1 MANLTEYLT
10 TKYTKMIA
18 EISADL
24 GSQIDRL
31 TEVQNVLRALKNL
44 NILVDG
50 MPLTLDRLQV
60 MEDGSH
66 RILPP
71 PPADTCQL
79 EVSKTFSKKSKNG
92 AEEPL
97 VVLGQDRDAS

>member
-1 MANLTEYLT
+1 
-10 TKYTKMIA
+10 
-18 EISADL
+18 
-24 GSQIDRL
+24 
-31 TEVQNVLRALKNL
+31 
-44 NILVDG
+44 
-50 MPLTLDRLQV
+50 LQV

>member
-10 TKYTKMIA
+10 AKYTKMIA

-24 GSQIDRL
+24 GSQVDRL
-31 TEVQNVLRALKNL
+31 TEVQNILRALKNPDM
-44 NILVDG
+44 LVDG

-71 PPADTCQL
+71 PPADPCQL
-79 EVSKTFSKKSKNG
+79 EVSKAFDKAKHGTK
-92 AEEPL
+92 EP
-97 VVLGQDRDAS
+97 VNAS

>member
-10 TKYTKMIA
+10 AKYTKMIA

-24 GSQIDRL
+24 GSQVDRL
-31 TEVQNVLRALKNL
+31 TEVQNILRALKNPDM
-44 NILVDG
+44 LVDG

-79 EVSKTFSKKSKNG
+79 EVSKTFDKAKNG
-92 AEEPL
+92 TKEP
-97 VVLGQDRDAS
+97 VNAS